1 MTISTLAVLF
11 VTAFAAA
18 TILPLQSEALL
29 TALIV
34 QGQHNVVTL
43 VIVAGVGNTL
53 GASVNWWLGGQL
65 KRFRDRSWF
74 PASAGQLD
82 RAQRWYQRWGKYSL
96 LLAWMPIGGDALTVI
111 AGVLREPLPVF
122 LLLVGIG
129 KFARYI
135 VLALAVT
142 GFL

>member
-1 MTISTLAVLF
+1 MPILAVLF
-11 VTAFAAA
+11 LTAFAAA

-34 QGQHNVVTL
+34 QGQHPVALL
-43 VIVAGVGNTL
+43 VLVAGIGNTL
-53 GASVNWWLGGQL
+53 GAAVNWWLGRRIE
-65 KRFRDRSWF
+65 KFRDRSWF
-74 PASAGQLD
+74 PASARQLD
-82 RAQRWYQRWGKYSL
+82 RAQGWYQRWGKYSL
-96 LLAWMPIGGDALTVI
+96 LLAWMPIGGDALTVV

>member
-1 MTISTLAVLF
+1 MPTLAVLF
-11 VTAFAAA
+11 LTAFAAA

-34 QGQHNVVTL
+34 QGQQPVAVL
-43 VIVAGVGNTL
+43 VIIAGVGNTL
-53 GASVNWWLGGQL
+53 GAAVNWWLGGQIE
-65 KRFRDRSWF
+65 RFRDRSWF
-74 PASAGQLD
+74 PASASQLG
-82 RAQRWYQRWGKYSL
+82 RAEKWYQRWGKYSL

-129 KFARYI
+129 KFARYT

-142 GFL
+142 GFI

>member
-1 MTISTLAVLF
+1 MTISPLAVLF
-11 VTAFAAA
+11 LTAFAAA

-34 QGQHNVVTL
+34 QGKHDVVTL
-43 VIVAGVGNTL
+43 VIVAGIGNTL
-53 GASVNWWLGGQL
+53 GAAVNWWLGRRIE
-65 KRFRDRSWF
+65 KFRDRSWF
-74 PASAGQLD
+74 PASASQLD
-82 RAQRWYQRWGKYSL
+82 RAQGWYQRWGKYSL

-135 VLALAVT
+135 VLALAVN

>member
-1 MTISTLAVLF
+1 MPTLAVLF
-11 VTAFAAA
+11 LTAFAAA

-34 QGQHNVVTL
+34 QGQQPVAVL
-43 VIVAGVGNTL
+43 VIIAGVGNTL
-53 GASVNWWLGGQL
+53 GAAVNWWLGRRIE
-65 KRFRDRSWF
+65 KFRERSWF
-74 PASAGQLD
+74 PASASQLD
-82 RAQRWYQRWGKYSL
+82 RAEKWYQRWGKYSL

-129 KFARYI
+129 KFARYT

-142 GFL
+142 GFI

>member
-1 MTISTLAVLF
+1 MPTLAVLF
-11 VTAFAAA
+11 MTAFTAA

-34 QGQHNVVTL
+34 QGQQPVAVL
-43 VIVAGVGNTL
+43 VIIAGVGNTL
-53 GASVNWWLGGQL
+53 GAAVNWWLGRRIE
-65 KRFRDRSWF
+65 KFRERSWF
-74 PASAGQLD
+74 PASASQLD
-82 RAQRWYQRWGKYSL
+82 RAEKWYQRWGKYSL

-129 KFARYI
+129 KFARYTL
-135 VLALAVT
+135 LALAVT

>member
-1 MTISTLAVLF
+1 MPTLFVLF
-11 VTAFAAA
+11 LTAFAAA

-34 QGQHNVVTL
+34 HGQYSVATL

-53 GASVNWWLGGQL
+53 GAVVNWWLGGQIE
-65 KRFRDRSWF
+65 RFRDRSWF
-74 PASAGQLD
+74 PASTGQLE

-96 LLAWMPIGGDALTVI
+96 LLAWLPIGGDALTVI
-111 AGVLREPLPVF
+111 AGVLREPLPMF

-129 KFARYI
+129 KLARYI
-135 VLALAVT
+135 VLAMVVT

>member
-1 MTISTLAVLF
+1 MPILAVLF
-11 VTAFAAA
+11 LTAFAAA

-34 QGQHNVVTL
+34 QGQHPVALL
-43 VIVAGVGNTL
+43 VLVAGIGNTL
-53 GASVNWWLGGQL
+53 GAAVNWWLGRRIE
-65 KRFRDRSWF
+65 KFRDRSWF
-74 PASAGQLD
+74 PASARQLD
-82 RAQRWYQRWGKYSL
+82 RAQGWYQRWGKYSL